1 MEEKR
6 IEAFEQRKNREQS
19 KKFNKQLSLIKKTE
33 KTKDT
38 RNFNKE
44 IEQVKKS
51 KDGDKDAKLER
62 ILNSD
67 RHGGGDR
74 DRPEKSKK
82 RKIMDKKYGFGGKDG
97 KKSKMNDA
105 KSLNDFKDFNP
116 RGGKSVHSAV
126 PRRAKGGKGANR
138 PGKAARAKSRGGKR

>member
-33 KTKDT
+33 KTKET

-44 IEQVKKS
+44 IEHVKKS
-51 KDGDKDAKLER
+51 KDGNKDEKLER

-67 RHGGGDR
+67 RHGDR
-74 DRPEKSKK
+74 DRTEKSKK

-97 KKSKMNDA
+97 KKSKMNDS
-105 KSLNDFKDFNP
+105 KSLNDFTDFNP
-116 RGGKSVHSAV
+116 RGGKAVRSSV
-126 PRRAKGGKGANR
+126 PRRTKGGKGANR